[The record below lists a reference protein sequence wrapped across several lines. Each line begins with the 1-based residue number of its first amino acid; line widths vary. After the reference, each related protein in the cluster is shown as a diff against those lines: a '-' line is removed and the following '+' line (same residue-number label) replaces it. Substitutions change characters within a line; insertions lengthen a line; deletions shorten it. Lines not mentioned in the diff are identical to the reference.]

1 MANIPIISFNSGELS
16 PLIDARSDIEKYSSG
31 CRTLQNMIPRI
42 YGNVERRPGTEYI
55 ASSKDASLTAKLVPF
70 IYSDTISYQM
80 EFGPE
85 YIRFYYNGAQVV
97 GVAEPDDVHYD
108 EFHHTNWITSFDYIM
123 GDFVTHGGTIYRC
136 LVAHTSEDDGDH
148 DDPASN
154 FTDWVEADL
163 DSNDYP
169 ICETPT
175 PYKADDLFELQFRQI
190 ADVIRIT
197 HNNYAPRI
205 LTRTSVYTF
214 DLATIDFTKGPFM
227 KRNDLAN
234 DDDVT
239 LTPSAVTGDITI
251 TASSAVFNSF
261 HVNAPGALFKIT
273 QPRLTTKTSGS
284 IEATG
289 VIGSEIPIKG
299 VFTLNIHGQWEAT
312 VDLERN
318 VNNEGW
324 EIYRTY
330 VSTKDKHVAQT
341 FTEEEDNVKYRINC
355 ISYDAGPVEA
365 DITLEESTQSG
376 IARIT
381 GYTSPTEV
389 TAKVLVD
396 FAYRAAED
404 LGLTGATA
412 FSKITDTNIDTW
424 YEASPHANDN
434 DRTTKVGFDGT
445 HGGVVIGI
453 YKVELSLSVDSRVT
467 GIEYYRHWRLSS
479 YKPVGYEKISV
490 YYGGAWHLVKTIN
503 YTQEGIGTGLVKVTD
518 GAPWSDVSKIKIE
531 AKMSAD
537 RITAGQAA
545 ASHHLYELTVWAVAE
560 TDVDAEG
567 LPANPSKR
575 WFEGAWSA
583 HRGYPAALAFFE
595 ERSVYGGTVHQPQ
608 TVWLSESGNYDYFE
622 EGIKKSDSFWLTLAA
637 DKRNGIRWMSALEAL
652 VLGTNGGE
660 WRIRAKA
667 NDEEITPTNY
677 NARQQTA
684 YGSKRIQPLQVGDAI
699 LFVDSVGRKMREM
712 TYSDAKLKYI
722 SPDLSALAEHI
733 TLSGITCI
741 AHQKNPDS
749 IIWFTLDNGKLL
761 SMTYERDQNV
771 VAWANHIIGG
781 TNVVVESVSVIL
793 GDDEDEVWISVAR
806 TVDDNTARTIEQL
819 QPRVDVDLEDAWFL
833 DSGLGFEG
841 ELVDITGVTDNGDG
855 TTTITA
861 DNDFE
866 DGDIVYID
874 GIVGPDELNDRYF
887 VVTDPTDDDF
897 IIRTYQRTSASPS
910 YSGSSSISPSA
921 SVSPS
926 ASPTGP
932 T

>member
-1 MANIPIISFNSGELS
+1 MNNVPIISFNGGELS
-16 PLIDARSDIEKYSSG
+16 PLIDARTDVEKHSSG

-55 ASSKDASLTAKLVPF
+55 ASSKNASETARLVPF
-70 IYSDTISYQM
+70 IYSDAIAYQK

-85 YIRFYYNGAQVV
+85 YIRYYYNGAQLV
-97 GVAEPDDVHYD
+97 GSTTTPTAWADA
-108 EFHHTNWITSFDYIM
+108 TDYII
-123 GDFVTHGGTIYRC
+123 GQFVTHGGTVYRC

-175 PYKADDLFELQFRQI
+175 PYQADDLFELQFRQI

-205 LTRTSVYTF
+205 LTRTTAYSF
-214 DLATIDFTKGPFM
+214 DLAIIDFTKGPFM

-251 TASSAVFNSF
+251 KASSAVFDPS
-261 HVNAPGALFKIT
+261 HITSPGALFKIT

-289 VIGSEIPIKG
+289 VIGDEIPIKG

-355 ISYDAGPVEA
+355 TSYADGPVEA
-365 DITLEESTQSG
+365 DITLEESTQDG

-389 TAKVLVD
+389 SATVLVD
-396 FAYRAAED
+396 FAYRAADD
-404 LGLTGATA
+404 LGLTGAAA
-412 FSKITDTNIDTW
+412 FSKITDSNIDNW
-424 YEASPHANDN
+424 YEVSPNANDN
-434 DRTTKVGFDGT
+434 DRTTKVGFDGD
-445 HGGVVIGI
+445 VISSSVSAT
-453 YKVELSLSVDSRVT
+453 YQVELTLSADSRVT
-467 GIEYYRHWRLSS
+467 GIEYYRHWKSDGIEGS
-479 YKPVGYEKISV
+479 GYEKIYV
-490 YYGGAWHLVKTIN
+490 YYGGEYHLVKTIN
-503 YTQEGIGTGLVKVTD
+503 YQKGSGTGLVKVTD
-518 GAPWSDVSKIKIE
+518 GAPWSDVSVIKIE
-531 AKMSAD
+531 AYMKGKSF
-537 RITAGQAA
+537 TASWHGIAE
-545 ASHHLYELTVWAVAE
+545 HYLYELTVWAVAE
-560 TDVDAEG
+560 TDVAADG

-575 WFEGAWSA
+575 WYEGAWSA

-595 ERSVYGGTVHQPQ
+595 ERSAYGGTTHQPQ
-608 TVWLSESGNYDYFE
+608 TAWLSESGNYDNFD
-622 EGIKKSDSFWLTLAA
+622 EGINKSDSFWLTLSS

-699 LFVDSVGRKMREM
+699 LYVDSVGRKMREM

-722 SPDLSALAEHI
+722 SPELSALAEHI

-749 IIWFTLDNGKLL
+749 IIWCTLDNGKLI

-781 TNVVVESVSVIL
+781 TNVVVESVSVIPS
-793 GDDEDEVWISVAR
+793 DDEDEVWITVAR
-806 TVDDNTARTIEQL
+806 TVNGSTARTIEQL

-841 ELVDITGVTDNGDG
+841 DLIDITNVTDNGDG

-861 DNDFE
+861 DNDFD

-874 GIVGPDELNDRYF
+874 GIVGPDELNGRYF

-897 IIRTYQRTSASPS
+897 VIRTYQRTSASPS
-910 YSGSSSISPSA
+910 YSGSPSISPSA
-921 SVSPS
+921 SESPS
-926 ASPTGP
+926 ASPTVS
-932 T
+932 